1 MREDKFVGEV
11 EILQFGG
18 PTLEEELIDNADLQS
33 NYLFLSEQQLS
44 SIDVQRVA

>member
-1 MREDKFVGEV
+1 MREDKFVREV
-11 EILQFGG
+11 EILQFRGS
-18 PTLEEELIDNADLQS
+18 TLEEELIDNADLQS